1 MDPSKTYYDPEAAQ
15 RPSPQL
21 TRAELKSMS
30 PEQVVQADENRQLE
44 VIKTGRDPIDAERRG
59 ERWATPDEIAEA
71 LQAAAADA
79 NQQRQAARAAARA
92 EGIDVR

>member
-44 VIKTGRDPIDAERRG
+44 VIKTGRDPIEAERRG
-59 ERWATPDEIAEA
+59 ERWATPTEIAEA

-79 NQQRQAARAAARA
+79 NQQRQAARAAAKA
-92 EGIDVR
+92 EGLDV

>member
-44 VIKTGRDPIDAERRG
+44 VIKTGRDPIEVERRG
-59 ERWATPDEIAEA
+59 ERWATSDEIAEA

-79 NQQRQAARAAARA
+79 NRIRTKQRAQARA
-92 EGIDVR
+92 EGVDI

>member
-30 PEQVVQADENRQLE
+30 PEQVVQADEAGQFT
-44 VIKTGRDPIDAERRG
+44 VIKTQGRDPVDAERRG
-59 ERWATPDEIAEA
+59 ERWATREEVQEA

-92 EGIDVR
+92 EGLDV

>member
-44 VIKTGRDPIDAERRG
+44 VIKTGRDPIEAERRG
-59 ERWATPDEIAEA
+59 ERWATPTEIAEA

-79 NQQRQAARAAARA
+79 NQQRQAARVAAKA
-92 EGIDVR
+92 EGLDV